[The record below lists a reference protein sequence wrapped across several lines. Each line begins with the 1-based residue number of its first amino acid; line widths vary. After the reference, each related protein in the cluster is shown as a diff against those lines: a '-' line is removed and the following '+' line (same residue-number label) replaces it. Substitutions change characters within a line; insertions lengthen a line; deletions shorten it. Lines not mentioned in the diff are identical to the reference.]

1 MGDFITNLSN
11 ALSRRGIK
19 TEDFCNTSDS
29 SEKSLLQEY
38 GTVFLASDK
47 LKIHGFTLVGFGI
60 MMPIITINKI
70 EIPPSCILDDAGV
83 TAFQS
88 KLKTKTAIVGGT
100 SITLQ
105 EAAMDDLLLAE
116 VEIKKAGLTL
126 TPRGGST
133 AASRTFADTKTFWDD
148 KVRAGLAHW
157 KGKTKGSVK
166 FDDAAK
172 GLSTLPIKDQIKK
185 VLELEGKGF
194 FFSKYFNKTI
204 LQSVAAPGASQHLW
218 LLALDIKEHSDS
230 RVSKVLAQF
239 GWFQTIKSD
248 LPHFTYLG
256 IPESQLGSLGLKK
269 VTNSSQEF
277 WVPDL

>member
-88 KLKTKTAIVGGT
+88 KLKTKTAMVGGT

-116 VEIKKAGLTL
+116 AEIKKAGLTL

-133 AASRTFADTKTFWDD
+133 AASRTFADTKTFWDE

-172 GLSTLPIKDQIKK
+172 GLSTLTIKDQIKK

>member
-29 SEKSLLQEY
+29 AEKSLLQEY
-38 GTVFLASDK
+38 GSVFLANDK
-47 LKIHGFTLVGFGI
+47 LKIHGFAPAGFGV

-88 KLKTKTAIVGGT
+88 KVKTKTAIVGGT

-116 VEIKKAGLTL
+116 AEIKKAGVAL

-148 KVRAGLAHW
+148 KVKAGLAHW

-172 GLSTLPIKDQIKK
+172 GLLTLPIKDQIKK
-185 VLELEGKGF
+185 VLELEDKGF

-218 LLALDIKEHSDS
+218 LLALDIVEHSDS
-230 RVSKVLAQF
+230 RVSKILAQF

-256 IPESQLGSLGLKK
+256 IQESQLGSLGLKK
-269 VTNSSQEF
+269 VTSNSQEF